1 MKSRPRFGHGISP
14 SARGAQ
20 HNVASALLVVVAIA
34 LIFMAKAD
42 VNVVDRMRVLI
53 SDAFSPVLDVV
64 SRPIANVN
72 HWSNQL
78 RELMSVRA
86 ENARLREERARLL
99 QWQEVARA
107 VEAENRSLKA
117 LLHYVPEGAATYIA
131 ARVVADTGGAFANSL
146 LVNAGRRDGVRKG
159 LAVVNGDG
167 LVGRIVDVGRRSSRI
182 LLLTDLNS
190 RIPVLISASR
200 TRAILAGDN
209 TSRPTLIHLPPGG
222 TVSPGDRIVTSGSG
236 GAFPPG
242 LPVGLVAAVDEQSI
256 VVQPFVDRYRLEYV
270 RVVDYG
276 LRGVLDV
283 SSSTLAP
290 KSGQKR

>member
-1 MKSRPRFGHGISP
+1 M
-14 SARGAQ
+14 
-20 HNVASALLVVVAIA
+20 VAIA

-53 SDAFSPVLDVV
+53 SDAFAPVLDVV

-72 HWSNQL
+72 HWSSQV

-117 LLHYVPEGAATYIA
+117 LLHYVPEGAASYIA

-159 LAVVNGDG
+159 QAVVDGDG
-167 LVGRIVDVGRRSSRI
+167 LVGRIVDVGRRSSRV

-222 TVSPGDRIVTSGSG
+222 AVSPGDRIVTSGSG

-242 LPVGLVAAVDEQSI
+242 LPVGSVVAVDEQSI
-256 VVQPFVDRYRLEYV
+256 VVRPFVDRYRLEYV

-276 LRGVLDV
+276 LRGILDV
-283 SSSTLAP
+283 SPSTLIP
-290 KSGQKR
+290 KNGQKR